1 LVSSFALLSY
11 LFIHLR
17 EQILIFLATG
27 FFTSGI
33 LFYITMRLF
42 PVQGLGE
49 FDDVDYYGAFT
60 KQEATKLGV
69 MQLDP
74 SDASLEGVERMEPL
88 QPGEKG
94 PKTEYIVADG
104 IY

>member
-1 LVSSFALLSY
+1 
-11 LFIHLR
+11 
-17 EQILIFLATG
+17 LIFFAAG

-60 KQEATKLGV
+60 EQEAAKLGV
-69 MQLDP
+69 MQLDH
-74 SDASLEGVERMEPL
+74 SDASLEGIERMEPL

-104 IY
+104 IC